1 MITNRIRAKDLQ
13 IGEYLSEVQYYKI
26 VDSSD
31 KSITVINERGF
42 KLNIDRDIIA
52 EGMYSAS
59 QYKTEKL
66 VTRTEICEQLERAG
80 NHIFTVN
87 FYKQVK
93 TKDIQEKLL
102 QAIQSDKSNS
112 LTAEGGH
119 PQAPPFQGGE
129 RMTEAE
135 IVKAFKKIS
144 KTLLEGEERTLIGYL
159 SKVELKVG
167 RSTVI
172 DLELPKDKYRIR
184 QVDHRTINW
193 LILKNV
199 KYVVK

>member
-1 MITNRIRAKDLQ
+1 MSTNRIRAKNLQ

-26 VDSSD
+26 VDLSD
-31 KSITVINERGF
+31 ELVTLVNERGF
-42 KLNIDRDIIA
+42 QLNVDRDIIA

-93 TKDIQEKLL
+93 TTDIQEKLL

-112 LTAEGGH
+112 LT
-119 PQAPPFQGGE
+119 
-129 RMTEAE
+129 EAE
-135 IVKAFKKIS
+135 IIKAFKKVS

-159 SKVELKVG
+159 SKVEPKVG

-193 LILKNV
+193 LILKNI

>member
-1 MITNRIRAKDLQ
+1 MVINRIKARDLQ

-26 VDSSD
+26 IDLSD
-31 KSITVINERGF
+31 ESLTVVNERGF
-42 KLNIDRDIIA
+42 QLNVDRDIIA

-66 VTRTEICEQLERAG
+66 VTRTEICEQLEQAG

-102 QAIQSDKSNS
+102 QAIPSDKNNS
-112 LTAEGGH
+112 LTE
-119 PQAPPFQGGE
+119 
-129 RMTEAE
+129 TE
-135 IVKAFKKIS
+135 IVKALKKVS

-159 SKVELKVG
+159 SRVEPKVG

-193 LILKNV
+193 LILKNIKYIV
-199 KYVVK
+199 K